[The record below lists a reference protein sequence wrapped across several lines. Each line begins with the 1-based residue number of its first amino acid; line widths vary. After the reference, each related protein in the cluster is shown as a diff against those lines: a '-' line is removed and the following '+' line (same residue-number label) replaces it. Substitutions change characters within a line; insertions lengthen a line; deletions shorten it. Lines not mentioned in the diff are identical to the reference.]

1 MLGII
6 ILCSTWAIWILL
18 FTITALFPN
27 VLNGYCGRAIVSIF
41 VVGFFTGIAGI
52 LTELAEFFV
61 CKVGMIF

>member
-27 VLNGYCGRAIVSIF
+27 VLNGYGGRAIVSIF
-41 VVGFFTGIAGI
+41 VLGFFTGIAGI
-52 LTELAEFFV
+52 LTALAEFFV
-61 CKVGMIF
+61 WIVGMIF